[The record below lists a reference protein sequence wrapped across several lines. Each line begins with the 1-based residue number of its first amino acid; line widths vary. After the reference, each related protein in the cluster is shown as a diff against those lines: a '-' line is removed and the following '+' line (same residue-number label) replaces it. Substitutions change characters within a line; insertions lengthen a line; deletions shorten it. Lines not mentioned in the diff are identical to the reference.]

1 MPKINLLPWRE
12 ELRQKRK
19 KDFFGALAV
28 AVLAGG
34 GVIYASKWVVQQR
47 IDNQEARNEILQLEI
62 QQLDAQIEEI
72 RGLENQKERLVARMR
87 IIEELQQ
94 SRPLV
99 VHLFDELVEAL
110 PEGTNYT
117 RVSQTNERVELTG
130 LASSTTRVATLM
142 RSIQDSDWLAAP
154 ELGSIQ
160 AVNDGPARTS
170 EFSVAARQISGP
182 TLDDECAV
190 IKSTNLVVVSCV
202 LGGVVIGR

>member
-1 MPKINLLPWRE
+1 MPRINLLPWRE

-19 KDFFGALAV
+19 KDFFGALAA
-28 AVLAGG
+28 AVLAGAC
-34 GVIYASKWVVQQR
+34 VIYASKWVVQQR
-47 IDNQEARNEILQLEI
+47 IDNQEARNETLQQEI
-62 QQLDAQIEEI
+62 RQLDEQIEEI

-94 SRPLV
+94 SRPLI

-142 RSIQDSDWLAAP
+142 RSIEDSDWLAVP

-160 AVNDGPARTS
+160 AVNDAAGRAS
-170 EFSVAARQISGP
+170 EFSVAARQV
-182 TLDDECAV
+182 TNQLTDE
-190 IKSTNLVVVSCV
+190 NE
-202 LGGVVIGR
+202 GVQQ

>member
-1 MPKINLLPWRE
+1 MPRINLLPWRE

-19 KDFFGALAV
+19 KDFFAALAF

-34 GVIYASKWVVQQR
+34 AVIYASKWVVQQQ
-47 IDNQEARNEILQLEI
+47 IDNQEARNEILQEEI
-62 QQLDAQIEEI
+62 RQLDAQIEEI

-117 RVSQTNERVELTG
+117 SVAQTNQRIELNG
-130 LASSTTRVATLM
+130 IASSTTRVATLM
-142 RSIQDSDWLAAP
+142 RNIEDSDWLAVP
-154 ELGSIQ
+154 ELGSIE
-160 AVNDGPARTS
+160 AVDNVTGRAS
-170 EFSVAARQISGP
+170 QFAVAARQV
-182 TLDDECAV
+182 TDLLADE
-190 IKSTNLVVVSCV
+190 
-202 LGGVVIGR
+202 GVDQ

>member
-1 MPKINLLPWRE
+1 MPRINLLPWRE

-19 KDFFGALAV
+19 KDFFAALAA

-47 IDNQEARNEILQLEI
+47 IDNQEERNATLQQEI
-62 QQLDAQIEEI
+62 QQLDEQIEEI

-99 VHLFDELVEAL
+99 VHLFDELVESL

-117 RVSQTNERVELTG
+117 RIDQTNQRIELTG

-142 RSIQDSDWLAAP
+142 RNIEDSDWLAAP

-160 AVNDGPARTS
+160 AVNNDTGAGRAS
-170 EFSVAARQISGP
+170 QFSVAARQVSELL
-182 TLDDECAV
+182 TDEEDQ
-190 IKSTNLVVVSCV
+190 
-202 LGGVVIGR
+202 

>member
-19 KDFFGALAV
+19 KDFFVALAC

-47 IDNQEARNEILQLEI
+47 IDNQEARNGVLQEEIR
-62 QQLDAQIEEI
+62 QLDAQIEEI

-99 VHLFDELVEAL
+99 VHLFDELVESL

-117 RVSQTNERVELTG
+117 SIEQTGQRIELNG
-130 LASSTTRVATLM
+130 IASSTTRVATLM
-142 RSIQDSDWLAAP
+142 RNIEDSDWLSRP

-160 AVNDGPARTS
+160 AVDNAAGRAS
-170 EFSVAARQISGP
+170 AFEVAARQ
-182 TLDDECAV
+182 L
-190 IKSTNLVVVSCV
+190 TNLTTDED
-202 LGGVVIGR
+202 GEE

>member
-1 MPKINLLPWRE
+1 MPRINLLPWRE

-19 KDFFGALAV
+19 KDFFAAIAL

-34 GVIYASKWVVQQR
+34 GVIYASKWVVQQQ
-47 IDNQEARNEILQLEI
+47 ISNQEARNETLQEEI
-62 QQLDAQIEEI
+62 RQLDAQIEEI

-117 RVSQTNERVELTG
+117 RVAQTNQRIELTG
-130 LASSTTRVATLM
+130 IASSTTRVATLM
-142 RSIQDSDWLAAP
+142 RNIEDSDWLAVP

-160 AVNDGPARTS
+160 AINDGALRSS
-170 EFSVAARQISGP
+170 EFEVAARQVSDLITDEEG
-182 TLDDECAV
+182 LDQ
-190 IKSTNLVVVSCV
+190 
-202 LGGVVIGR
+202 

>member
-1 MPKINLLPWRE
+1 MPRINLLSWRE

-19 KDFFGALAV
+19 KDFFAALAF
-28 AVLAGG
+28 AALAGG
-34 GVIYASKWVVQQR
+34 CVIYASKWVVQQQ
-47 IDNQEARNEILQLEI
+47 IDNQEARNEMLQQEI

-94 SRPLV
+94 SRPLI

-117 RVSQTNERVELTG
+117 RVEQTDQRVELNG

-142 RSIQDSDWLAAP
+142 RNIEDSDWLAAP
-154 ELGSIQ
+154 ELGSIETR
-160 AVNDGPARTS
+160 NDETGRAS
-170 EFSVAARQISGP
+170 EFVVAARQISD
-182 TLDDECAV
+182 LLREEE
-190 IKSTNLVVVSCV
+190 
-202 LGGVVIGR
+202 

>member
-1 MPKINLLPWRE
+1 MPRINLLPWRE

-19 KDFFGALAV
+19 KDFFAALAL

-34 GVIYASKWVVQQR
+34 GVIYASKWVVQQQ
-47 IDNQEARNEILQLEI
+47 ISNQEARNGILQEEI
-62 QQLDAQIEEI
+62 RQLDAQIEEI

-117 RVSQTNERVELTG
+117 RVAQTNQRVELTG
-130 LASSTTRVATLM
+130 IASSTTRVATLM
-142 RSIQDSDWLAAP
+142 RNIEDSDWLAAP
-154 ELGSIQ
+154 ELGSIE
-160 AVNDGPARTS
+160 AVNEGTTGRAS
-170 EFSVAARQISGP
+170 EFEVAARQITDLTSD
-182 TLDDECAV
+182 TEVMDQ
-190 IKSTNLVVVSCV
+190 
-202 LGGVVIGR
+202 